1 MATLTMSDARARTG
15 PAEAATPAARVLDG
29 TVRCVARWGLAKTT
43 LDDIAREAGVS
54 RATVYR
60 SFPGGKD
67 NVVRAAAAAEV
78 RAFLD
83 GLEERLR
90 SATRASAGGTVL
102 EDLLVAGITY
112 AVRAIREHGA
122 LQFLVEHE
130 PEVVL
135 PHVTFGAFDRLL
147 AAAGDWVRPWLAPH
161 LGEEQALR
169 AGEWVTRMVLS
180 YTLSPSESFDLA
192 EQAAARR
199 FTKSFLLPG
208 LHPEIPAKTPDNP
221 AQER

>member
-1 MATLTMSDARARTG
+1 MATLTMSDARSDAT
-15 PAEAATPAARVLDG
+15 TPADRVLDA

-60 SFPGGKD
+60 SFPGGRD
-67 NVVRAAAAAEV
+67 VVVQAAVAAEIQS
-78 RAFLD
+78 FLD
-83 GLEERLR
+83 GLAARLR
-90 SATRASAGGTVL
+90 TATDL

-112 AVRAIREHGA
+112 SARSLRDHEA
-122 LQFLVEHE
+122 LQFLLTHE

-135 PHVTFGAFDRLL
+135 PHVSFGAFDQLL
-147 AAAGDWVRPWLAPH
+147 AVAGEWIRPWLAPH
-161 LGEEQALR
+161 VGDELALR
-169 AGEWVTRMVLS
+169 AGEWVTRLVLS

-199 FTKSFLLPG
+199 FTNTFLLPG
-208 LHPEIPAKTPDNP
+208 LVATTPAT
-221 AQER
+221 ASVQER

>member
-1 MATLTMSDARARTG
+1 MSDARATTG
-15 PAEAATPAARVLDG
+15 QTEVTTPAERVLDA

-78 RAFLD
+78 QTFLD
-83 GLEERLR
+83 GLDDRLR
-90 SATRASAGGTVL
+90 SAGTL

-112 AVRAIREHGA
+112 AARAIREHEA
-122 LQFLVEHE
+122 LQFLLVHE

-135 PHVTFGAFDRLL
+135 PHVTFGAFDHLL
-147 AAAGDWVRPWLAPH
+147 AAAGQWARPWLAPH
-161 LGEEQALR
+161 VDDELAMR
-169 AGEWVTRMVLS
+169 AGEWILRLVLS

-192 EQAAARR
+192 EQADARR
-199 FTKSFLLPG
+199 FTNTFLLPG
-208 LHPEIPAKTPDNP
+208 LHPAPAS

>member
-1 MATLTMSDARARTG
+1 MATLTMGDAPT
-15 PAEAATPAARVLDG
+15 AEVTTPATRVLDA

-78 RAFLD
+78 QAFLD
-83 GLEERLR
+83 GLDARLR
-90 SATRASAGGTVL
+90 GADDL
-102 EDLLVAGITY
+102 ESLLVAGITY
-112 AVRAIREHGA
+112 VARALRGHDA
-122 LQFLVEHE
+122 LQFLLAHE

-135 PHVTFGAFDRLL
+135 PHVTFGAFDGVL
-147 AAAGDWVRPWLAPH
+147 AAAGEWARPWLAPH
-161 LGEEQALR
+161 VGDELALR
-169 AGEWVTRMVLS
+169 AGEWITRLVLS

-192 EQAAARR
+192 EQADAAR
-199 FTKSFLLPG
+199 FTNLFLLPG
-208 LHPEIPAKTPDNP
+208 LRPTTPATPSAPE
-221 AQER
+221 R